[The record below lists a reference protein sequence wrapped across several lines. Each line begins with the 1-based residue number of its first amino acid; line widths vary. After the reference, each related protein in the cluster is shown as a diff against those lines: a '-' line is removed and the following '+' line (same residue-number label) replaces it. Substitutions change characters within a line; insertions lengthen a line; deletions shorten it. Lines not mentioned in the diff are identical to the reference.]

1 MFAKTKITLTCFLY
15 YFSGQSLQ
23 KVLRSLFLLPHFLSL
38 CTWLI
43 FTLFVHVY
51 LLFSLSSQKLLFFS
65 LFTLTYLF
73 SYHCLHLLFLNLC
86 IYFFFVF
93 SWTFFLPYLH
103 TNSKNV
109 ALFCI
114 PLLFSV
120 MRTISFFHSLHM
132 LTAPFLQLCVYL
144 LFSSSLHTLIFS
156 LYEYIYDYFSPFLRT
171 LVYSSLFCVDL
182 PFSLALRTTGSQT
195 AGKCTACD
203 WRTGLLVTP

>member
-1 MFAKTKITLTCFLY
+1 MTRTLFSMFAKTKITLTCFLY

-51 LLFSLSSQKLLFFS
+51 LLFSLSLQKLLVSPSLHSLTFFHIIAYTYFFS
-65 LFTLTYLF
+65 IFAYTF
-73 SYHCLHLLFLNLC
+73 SLSLPEL
-86 IYFFFVF
+86 
-93 SWTFFLPYLH
+93 FFLPYLH

-144 LFSSSLHTLIFS
+144 LFSSSLHTLIFFS
-156 LYEYIYDYFSPFLRT
+156 IRIHLRLFFSIYAYTCLFVSFLRRLT
-171 LVYSSLFCVDL
+171 LFTCFAYN
-182 PFSLALRTTGSQT
+182 
-195 AGKCTACD
+195 
-203 WRTGLLVTP
+203 W